1 MVTISEQ
8 LDVTGHKCPIPILRV
23 RRILERMPGG
33 AILRVLATDPMTR
46 VDFPHFC
53 QESSHELLE
62 MTEEDGIFV
71 FLIIKTG
78 E

>member
-1 MVTISEQ
+1 MAVISQE

-23 RRILERMPGG
+23 RRILEKMSGG
-33 AILRVLATDPMTR
+33 GILRVLATDPMTR

-53 QESSHELLE
+53 QESGHELLE
-62 MTEEDGIFV
+62 MTEEGGIFV